1 MDNKQKTKSAL
12 GVMFSMGCAFASY
25 NIGSGFASG
34 QVPLQYFCSGGGV
47 WAIISSWILLI
58 MLGLFT
64 YWALNTGFVQKFDD
78 PNKSFIFYTGN
89 KFAAR
94 AVDIWTLCVL
104 GIMACMMTSGAGA
117 TISQYTGIPSYVGS
131 IILGVLACL
140 VVCLGLEGV
149 RKVMSGLGAFL
160 SVFMVILAIV
170 SFAKPDNTL
179 WEGALRVEELV
190 KEGKVAQPAL
200 FGWKSKLMTPLYYIG
215 CCIIISVP
223 FLVALGKNNVNS
235 KKEAIGGGLFAGLL
249 FGGATVIIS
258 YTLLLNIDYIVE
270 KGLQIPVLTA
280 IQKNLPWLSL
290 PFTIVILCAIF
301 STVLG
306 FLWLIG
312 RRFAEDKTTKQRII
326 VICACIFCTVSG
338 SFIPFSKFVSLVYP
352 ISGIGGI
359 IIFVFMA
366 IHRIRYGKLC
376 DQYLE
381 TEDTGVIKDE
391 YLAKKN

>member
-1 MDNKQKTKSAL
+1 MEKKVKNKSAIA
-12 GVMFSMGCAFASY
+12 VMFSMGCAFASY

-34 QVPLQYFCSGGGV
+34 QVPLQYFCSGGGI
-47 WAIISSWILLI
+47 WAIISSWVLLV

-64 YWALNTGFVQKFDD
+64 YWALHTGSVQQFDD
-78 PNKSFIFYTGN
+78 PNKSFIFYTEN

-94 AVDIWTLCVL
+94 VVDIWTLCVL

-117 TISQYTGIPSYVGS
+117 TISQYTGIPSYIGS
-131 IILGVLACL
+131 IVLGVLACI

-149 RKVMSGLGAFL
+149 RKVMSWLGAFL

-170 SFAKPDNTL
+170 SFANPDNTL
-179 WEGALRVEELV
+179 WEGAQKIPALVEA
-190 KEGKVAQPAL
+190 GKISQPAL
-200 FGWKSKLMTPLYYIG
+200 FGFKSKILSPLYYIG
-215 CCIIISVP
+215 CCVIISVP
-223 FLVALGKNNVNS
+223 FLVALGKNNVRS

-280 IQKNLPWLSL
+280 IQKNLPILSL
-290 PFTIVILCAIF
+290 PFTIVILAAIF
-301 STVLG
+301 STVTG

-312 RRFAEDKTTKQRII
+312 RRFAEDKTWKQRII

-338 SFIPFSKFVSLVYP
+338 SFIPFSKFVSFVYP
-352 ISGIGGI
+352 ISGIGGLL
-359 IIFVFMA
+359 IFVYMA
-366 IHRIRYGKLC
+366 IHRIRYRKALNNYIPTDENGMI
-376 DQYLE
+376 
-381 TEDTGVIKDE
+381 IKNAE
-391 YLAKKN
+391 NK